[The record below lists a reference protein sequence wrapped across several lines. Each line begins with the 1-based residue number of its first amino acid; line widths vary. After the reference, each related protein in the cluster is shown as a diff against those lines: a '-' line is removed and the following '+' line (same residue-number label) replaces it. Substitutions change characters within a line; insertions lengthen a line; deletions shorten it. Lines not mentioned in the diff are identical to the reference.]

1 MYKDPDGNIYDS
13 YEDYVNSPDL
23 DPETLYIKLL
33 SGTRTPQ
40 NEEERKIKA
49 EMDEIIANGGIVET
63 CLNF

>member
-1 MYKDPDGNIYDS
+1 MYIDADGNKYES
-13 YEDYVNSPDL
+13 YKDYVNSPDL
-23 DPETLYIKLL
+23 DPETVYFKLL
-33 SGTRTPQ
+33 SGSRTPQ